1 MKPCMAAIDCR
12 WCGRACQLRRG
23 GSPRVFCGPACRT
36 AFHTAARR
44 WAEGAVAA
52 GVLTVDHIRNDD
64 FTPCTLQD
72 SPGEAELLDAL
83 VFALIDLPE
92 AEWLALIDRLPA
104 ELVERICDRI
114 EAVARD

>member
-1 MKPCMAAIDCR
+1 
-12 WCGRACQLRRG
+12 
-23 GSPRVFCGPACRT
+23 VFCAPACRT

-44 WAEGAVAA
+44 WAERAVDV
-52 GVLTVDHIRNDD
+52 GVLSLDQIRNDD
-64 FTPCTLQD
+64 FTPCTLRD